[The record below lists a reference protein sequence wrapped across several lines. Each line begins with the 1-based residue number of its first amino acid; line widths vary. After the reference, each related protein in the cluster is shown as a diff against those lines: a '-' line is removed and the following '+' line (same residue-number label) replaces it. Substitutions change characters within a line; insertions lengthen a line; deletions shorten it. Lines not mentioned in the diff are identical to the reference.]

1 MNLTTGLLIY
11 IVILIGATLIIYY
24 LGIRLWSSFILGV
37 IASQI
42 ILNILVSPSNIDTSN
57 MGATSDVALY
67 ALIQLVSPILMLIY
81 AITVAVTDRKDK
93 DIVIK
98 IASPRIRR

>member
-1 MNLTTGLLIY
+1 MDLTTGLLIY
-11 IVILIGATLIIYY
+11 IVILIGTTLIIYY
-24 LGIRLWSSFILGV
+24 LKIRLWSAFILGV

-42 ILNILVSPSNIDTSN
+42 ILNILISPANIDTSN

-81 AITVAVTDRKDK
+81 AITVAVTDRRDK
-93 DIVIK
+93 DIVVRIS
-98 IASPRIRR
+98 SPKVQR